1 MSTNSKE
8 MELAI
13 KIAGKIDPS
22 FRKAMSSANSS
33 VSSFSDKA
41 KKVAG
46 IAAAG
51 IGAITAAAV
60 TAGTALYNVGKS
72 FDDAYDIIRV
82 GTGATGEALAGL
94 EQDANSVYKSVPT
107 TLENCGTAVANFNT
121 LLGVNGFTLQGLA
134 KQAIQVSN
142 ILDDDLTGVID
153 ASSRAMTQWKV
164 PTSEMGSE
172 MDYVFKVCQS
182 TGVGFSDLMGSMQS
196 YGAALQTYGYDFK
209 GAATL
214 LGSVSKSGYD
224 VSAVFAGMK
233 TGAANLA
240 KEGFSSLAEGMETYT
255 KKIQGA
261 STDTEALAIAAKVFG
276 ARAATTMSAA
286 IRSGALSVEDLQAA
300 LESNSETINTASEDT
315 YDFTERWQLMK
326 QQLQTAIQPAATE
339 LFSKLAD
346 KMPEITSD
354 MQKVLPVLGAVAE
367 AVVDIL
373 DSTVKGGE
381 WIIKNLPTIT
391 AAVATIVGIIA
402 ANKIGAAIKSINTIF
417 GMGTYIKAMLGA
429 VKGGVLGLFKVIAAN
444 PVGMIIAGIGLLV
457 TAFIYLWNNCEGF
470 RNFWKNLWVSV
481 QNVFSAVS
489 AWLKNAWQDVWT
501 FLTTDPTIQALVAM
515 ITGVFNGLQTIFGG
529 LIDFIVGVFTGNW
542 SQAWSG
548 VVSIFSG
555 IWSTITSVF
564 KVPINGVIKLLNW
577 FISKIN
583 TISIGPLPNWKILG
597 EYAGAKVGFNIPQI
611 SYLANGGIVTQ
622 ATNAVIGEGAE
633 PEAVLPLSKLD
644 AVLQQRGLGGTT
656 NNDNHTGGVTFAPVQ
671 NFYGSVSKDDV
682 SKANA
687 ESFEQFKRWMK
698 QYEADRRRKVLA

>member
-8 MELAI
+8 LELAI

-121 LLGVNGFTLQGLA
+121 LLGVNGSTLQGLA

-142 ILDDDLTGVID
+142 ILGDDLTGVID

>member
-33 VSSFSDKA
+33 VCSFSDKA

-60 TAGTALYNVGKS
+60 TAGKALYNVGKS

-121 LLGVNGFTLQGLA
+121 LLGVNGSTLQGLA

>member
-121 LLGVNGFTLQGLA
+121 LLGVNGSTLQGLA

>member
-121 LLGVNGFTLQGLA
+121 LLGVNGSTLQGLA

-142 ILDDDLTGVID
+142 ILGDDLTGVID

-457 TAFIYLWNNCEGF
+457 TAFIYLE
-470 RNFWKNLWVSV
+470 
-481 QNVFSAVS
+481 
-489 AWLKNAWQDVWT
+489 
-501 FLTTDPTIQALVAM
+501 
-515 ITGVFNGLQTIFGG
+515 
-529 LIDFIVGVFTGNW
+529 
-542 SQAWSG
+542 
-548 VVSIFSG
+548 
-555 IWSTITSVF
+555 
-564 KVPINGVIKLLNW
+564 
-577 FISKIN
+577 
-583 TISIGPLPNWKILG
+583 
-597 EYAGAKVGFNIPQI
+597 
-611 SYLANGGIVTQ
+611 
-622 ATNAVIGEGAE
+622 
-633 PEAVLPLSKLD
+633 
-644 AVLQQRGLGGTT
+644 
-656 NNDNHTGGVTFAPVQ
+656 
-671 NFYGSVSKDDV
+671 
-682 SKANA
+682 
-687 ESFEQFKRWMK
+687 
-698 QYEADRRRKVLA
+698 

>member
-1 MSTNSKE
+1 

-33 VSSFSDKA
+33 VCSFSDKA

-60 TAGTALYNVGKS
+60 TAGKALYNVGKS

-121 LLGVNGFTLQGLA
+121 LLGVNGSTLQGLA

>member
-1 MSTNSKE
+1 

-60 TAGTALYNVGKS
+60 TAGKALYNVGKS

-121 LLGVNGFTLQGLA
+121 LLGVNGSTLQGLA

-142 ILDDDLTGVID
+142 ILGDDLTGVID